1 MRTRSIGVLAAFK
14 CALRTFRGYRGGRS
28 TPYSRMLCALI
39 KSVYTFAKVSKAWL
53 LRPPSMGGIHNDIA
67 ANNPYILTYHKVRT

>member
-28 TPYSRMLCALI
+28 TPYSRMLLRTHKKCLYFRESI
-39 KSVYTFAKVSKAWL
+39 KGLARSDTGSRLVLSWANYTYSFS
-53 LRPPSMGGIHNDIA
+53 
-67 ANNPYILTYHKVRT
+67 